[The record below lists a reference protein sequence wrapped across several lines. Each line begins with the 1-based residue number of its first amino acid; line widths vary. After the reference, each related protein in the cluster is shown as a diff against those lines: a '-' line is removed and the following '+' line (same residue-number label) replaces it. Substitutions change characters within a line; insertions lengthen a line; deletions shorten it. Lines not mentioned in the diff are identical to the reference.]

1 MERTLVL
8 IKPDAVEQNII
19 GKIISFYEDAG
30 LKIIALKMEQVER
43 KVAEEHYKKHY
54 GKSFYN
60 SLIEFI
66 TRSPLCALIVEGENC
81 IDKVREI
88 NGATNPKEQK
98 EGTIRKRYAKGITEN
113 CVHASDSIESSERE
127 MKIWFPNLNY
137 KKQKKIMQKLFIKFL
152 HYFFIEKALL

>member
-1 MERTLVL
+1 MEKTLVL

-19 GKIISFYEDAG
+19 GDILCVYEKNG
-30 LKIIALKMEQVER
+30 LKIVALKMELVER
-43 KVAEEHYKKHY
+43 KIAEEHYAEHY

-66 TRSPLCALIVEGENC
+66 TRSPLCVLIVEGKDC
-81 IDKVREI
+81 ISKVREI

-98 EGTIRKRYAKGITEN
+98 EGTIRKKYAKGITEN

-127 MKIWFPNLNY
+127 IKIWFPNC
-137 KKQKKIMQKLFIKFL
+137 KF
-152 HYFFIEKALL
+152 EM

>member
-8 IKPDAVEQNII
+8 IKPDAVEHNIF

-43 KVAEEHYKKHY
+43 KVAEEHYKEHY

-137 KKQKKIMQKLFIKFL
+137 KK
-152 HYFFIEKALL
+152 

>member
-30 LKIIALKMEQVER
+30 LRIIALKMEQVER
-43 KVAEEHYKKHY
+43 KVAEEHYKEHY

-137 KKQKKIMQKLFIKFL
+137 KK
-152 HYFFIEKALL
+152 

>member
-43 KVAEEHYKKHY
+43 KVAEEHYKEHY

-66 TRSPLCALIVEGENC
+66 TRSPLCALIVECENC
-81 IDKVREI
+81 IDKVIEI

-137 KKQKKIMQKLFIKFL
+137 KK
-152 HYFFIEKALL
+152 

>member
-43 KVAEEHYKKHY
+43 KVAEEHYKEHY

-113 CVHASDSIESSERE
+113 CVHATDSIESSERE

-137 KKQKKIMQKLFIKFL
+137 KK
-152 HYFFIEKALL
+152 

>member
-30 LKIIALKMEQVER
+30 LKIIELKMEQVER
-43 KVAEEHYKKHY
+43 KVAEEHYKEHY

-137 KKQKKIMQKLFIKFL
+137 KK
-152 HYFFIEKALL
+152 

>member
-137 KKQKKIMQKLFIKFL
+137 KK
-152 HYFFIEKALL
+152 